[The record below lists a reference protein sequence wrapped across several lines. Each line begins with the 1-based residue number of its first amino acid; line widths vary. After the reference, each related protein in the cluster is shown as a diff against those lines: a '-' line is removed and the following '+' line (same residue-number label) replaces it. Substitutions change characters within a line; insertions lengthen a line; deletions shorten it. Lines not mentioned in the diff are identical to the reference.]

1 MSREEK
7 IAESLI
13 AAGQVFDMATVDDWV
28 NKLQSGIKAPTV
40 GVKYSTLGGE
50 KDVSILI
57 MVSMDDKKDWINNI
71 LENSHYVRL
80 HLYNDGVLDMISGH
94 VKPAKNFRKTRVM
107 SVEDAIVKINRYV
120 VEVDRARAEVKTGRT
135 GMRNEVVAAG
145 EVSENLRE
153 FIGDVYAALRRKDR
167 NDPDWHAVAPYSWQ
181 IAKYGG
187 TFQISYDGYKIA
199 TVNETG
205 DVFFARFEGKGGL
218 QRKYPIGSVAEF
230 VKKLREFEKEYSEKT
245 AGRTGMR
252 NEVVAAELVK
262 VAKSLM
268 AVPMTF
274 DAPSTETTRWAKK
287 TLMITLNV
295 DASWKQIYASLLT
308 VQEGTSNKF
317 HYFGIFKS
325 RDGQCV
331 GGNAYGRIGY
341 NPKAIEI
348 ARGISPAPVM
358 NAVLQKVS
366 QKRAKGYQV
375 TEV

>member
-1 MSREEK
+1 MNREEK

-13 AAGQVFDMATVDDWV
+13 AAGQVFDMTTVDDWV

-107 SVEDAIVKINRYV
+107 SVEDAIMKINRYV
-120 VEVDRARAEVKTGRT
+120 VEVDRARDENKTGRT
-135 GMRNEVVAAG
+135 GMRNEVVA
-145 EVSENLRE
+145 EEL
-153 FIGDVYAALRRKDR
+153 
-167 NDPDWHAVAPYSWQ
+167 
-181 IAKYGG
+181 AK
-187 TFQISYDGYKIA
+187 I
-199 TVNETG
+199 
-205 DVFFARFEGKGGL
+205 
-218 QRKYPIGSVAEF
+218 
-230 VKKLREFEKEYSEKT
+230 
-245 AGRTGMR
+245 
-252 NEVVAAELVK
+252 
-262 VAKSLM
+262 AKSLM

-308 VQEGTSNKF
+308 VQEWTSNKF

-325 RDGQCV
+325 RDGECV

-348 ARGISPAPVM
+348 ARGGSSALVM

>member
-1 MSREEK
+1 MNREEK

-107 SVEDAIVKINRYV
+107 SVEDAIMKINRYV
-120 VEVDRARAEVKTGRT
+120 VEVDRARAENKTGRT
-135 GMRNEVVAAG
+135 GMRNEVVAEELVKVAK
-145 EVSENLRE
+145 SLMADNTYQRE
-153 FIGDVYAALRRKDR
+153 FRKIIRPMVGLIDKYYIPEGGDQVRIIGKNGNTILMYVHIYYKWNED
-167 NDPDWHAVAPYSWQ
+167 
-181 IAKYGG
+181 
-187 TFQISYDGYKIA
+187 YDYTAIQLTASSPSGDLVDKEIVVEDGDGKQWTKKIA
-199 TVNETG
+199 MIIH
-205 DVFFARFEGKGGL
+205 DVLTR
-218 QRKYPIGSVAEF
+218 
-230 VKKLREFEKEYSEKT
+230 
-245 AGRTGMR
+245 
-252 NEVVAAELVK
+252 K

-325 RDGQCV
+325 RDGECV

-348 ARGISPAPVM
+348 ARGGSSALVM